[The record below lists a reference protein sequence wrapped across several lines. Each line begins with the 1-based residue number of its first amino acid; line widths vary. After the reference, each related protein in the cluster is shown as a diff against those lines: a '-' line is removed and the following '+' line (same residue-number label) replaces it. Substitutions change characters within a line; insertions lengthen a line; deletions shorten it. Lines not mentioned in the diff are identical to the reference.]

1 METEYFS
8 IKLKSLRKSKKLSQA
23 DLAKKVGKTTWA
35 ISSYEQGKSYPSID
49 VLINLCSIF
58 DVSSDYLIGI
68 SDDLHIKLGLSGL
81 NDEETQLILQFV
93 NLVEQNRRPDSTK

>member
-1 METEYFS
+1 MGTEYFS
-8 IKLKSLRKSKKLSQA
+8 IRLKSLRKSKKLSQA

-49 VLINLCSIF
+49 VLIKLCSIF

-68 SDDLHIKLGLSGL
+68 SDDLHIKLGLIGL

-93 NLVEQNRRPDSTK
+93 NLVEQNRRSDSTN